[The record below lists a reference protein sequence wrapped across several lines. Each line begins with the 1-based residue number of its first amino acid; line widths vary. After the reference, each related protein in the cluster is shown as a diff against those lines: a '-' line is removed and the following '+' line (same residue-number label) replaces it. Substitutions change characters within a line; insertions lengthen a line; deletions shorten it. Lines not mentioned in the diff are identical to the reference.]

1 MRKENITIFD
11 HIGCIMIT
19 FGFSMVILMF
29 FCGVFGEDAKEMSSM
44 FQLGGKG
51 LALETMLQ
59 YLGVS
64 VAIEL
69 IKSFFFSDRVIK
81 NATNTMRSAGMV
93 LTIIIV
99 VVAFIV
105 AFDWFPV
112 DKGLPWV
119 MFFISF
125 GICFAIGLWIS
136 SLQEK
141 LENKQ
146 MEEGLARLKR
156 ELEDGEQR

>member
-1 MRKENITIFD
+1 MKENGTIFD
-11 HIGCIMIT
+11 HIGNIMIT
-19 FGFSMVILMF
+19 FGFSMMILMF
-29 FCGVFGEDAKEMSSM
+29 FCGVFGEDAREMSSM
-44 FQLGGKG
+44 FRLGSKG
-51 LALETMLQ
+51 LALSTMLQ

-64 VAIEL
+64 VAIEI
-69 IKSFFFSDRVIK
+69 IKSFFFSDKFIK
-81 NATNTMRSAGMV
+81 NASNTLRSGGMV

-99 VVAFIV
+99 VAIFII

-119 MFFISF
+119 MFFVSF
-125 GICFAIGLWIS
+125 GICFGIGLWIS

-156 ELEDGEQR
+156 ELEDEGK